1 MGNVQEACPR
11 VWLGSVSIS
20 LPHGGIFHSRHFVED
35 LLKQLTSDLENKGLF
50 YLRASE
56 VAQ

>member
-20 LPHGGIFHSRHFVED
+20 LPHGGIFPSRHSVED
-35 LLKQLTSDLENKGLF
+35 LLKELTNDLENKGFF
-50 YLRASE
+50 YLRASV